1 MPWTFAFAQVTL
13 HKVFLGGIKNA
24 GSGFV
29 PARDHWWLRSGP
41 GVVPTGP
48 GVVPTGPGVVL
59 GVVPEWSHRYP
70 RAHFIT
76 FSIDA

>member
-1 MPWTFAFAQVTL
+1 MPCTFTPAQATL

-48 GVVPTGPGVVL
+48 GVVL

-70 RAHFIT
+70 RAHFMT
-76 FSIDA
+76 RSMEA

>member
-1 MPWTFAFAQVTL
+1 MPWTFTPAQATL
-13 HKVFLGGIKNA
+13 HKAFLGGIKNA

-48 GVVPTGPGVVL
+48 GVVPEWSL
-59 GVVPEWSHRYP
+59 EWSHRYLC
-70 RAHFIT
+70 AHFIT
-76 FSIDA
+76 LSIDA